1 MYPTIAATTTRNDSV
16 SVTLSYLNN
25 GSIFE
30 LDQVR
35 FKQNLTYQ
43 QSLDIVSHLSCENS
57 KNFDL
62 QQFNCELKKS
72 KETNKNMSFFK
83 TYLSACLRLRKM
95 WKMHRLTNVFSFT
108 KLIRKKKL

>member
-1 MYPTIAATTTRNDSV
+1 MSPTIAATTTRNDSV

-35 FKQNLTYQ
+35 FKQNLTHQ
-43 QSLDIVSHLSCENS
+43 QSLDIVSHVSCENS

-62 QQFNCELKKS
+62 QQFKCELKNQKIV
-72 KETNKNMSFFK
+72 KNGVLRIEK
-83 TYLSACLRLRKM
+83 AKRDELKYLI
-95 WKMHRLTNVFSFT
+95 F
-108 KLIRKKKL
+108 

>member
-72 KETNKNMSFFK
+72 KDNKDGFLRIKK
-83 TYLSACLRLRKM
+83 TKRDQQKY
-95 WKMHRLTNVFSFT
+95 VIF
-108 KLIRKKKL
+108 

>member
-1 MYPTIAATTTRNDSV
+1 MSPTIAAATTRNDSV

-43 QSLDIVSHLSCENS
+43 QSLDIVSHVSVKILRILTYNNS
-57 KNFDL
+57 
-62 QQFNCELKKS
+62 
-72 KETNKNMSFFK
+72 
-83 TYLSACLRLRKM
+83 
-95 WKMHRLTNVFSFT
+95 NVN
-108 KLIRKKKL
+108 